1 MDGGTR
7 SRRRRMLAMAYAA
20 GVTLSG
26 HGGVQAEFA
35 AGSGAGTTTS
45 AATAC
50 ANASMV
56 VVGATDSDAIAYDAS
71 CKARAFRVVKP
82 STGARDLNLSSL
94 DVSNVLSYPRV
105 YTLLL
110 NDNDLTALQA
120 GTDMD
125 MSHLY
130 VVCVARVSCLVWGLS
145 GADCGLLCV

>member
-7 SRRRRMLAMAYAA
+7 PRRRRMLAMAYAA
-20 GVTLSG
+20 AVALSG
-26 HGGVQAEFA
+26 HGGVQAESA
-35 AGSGAGTTTS
+35 TGSDTGTT
-45 AATAC
+45 AC
-50 ANASMV
+50 VNASTV

-71 CKARAFRVVKP
+71 CKARAFRVIKP

-94 DVSNVLSYPRV
+94 DVSNVRSYPRV

-130 VVCVARVSCLVWGLS
+130 VVCVARVSCLVWGFS